1 MKPLRD
7 IVICLNLPLGEHY
20 HSLPSGRK
28 IWILPSMTYKQEIN
42 Q

>member
-7 IVICLNLPLGEHY
+7 IVIGLSFPLGEHY
-20 HSLPSGRK
+20 HRIPSGCK
-28 IWILPSMTYKQEIN
+28 IWIIPSMTYKQEIN